1 MAERGRPRSF
11 DRAKALEAALQVF
24 WRQGYEGASLA
35 DLTAAMGINSPSLY
49 ACFGSKE
56 GLFRAAVELYVA
68 TSGLE
73 AYTALER
80 APTARAGVEAM
91 LRLNVRN
98 FTRPG
103 RPAGCL
109 VVLGDR
115 NSPTEHDSVRDFLA
129 QHRRDSAA
137 AMRRRLERGIAEG
150 DLPPGID
157 CKAVADFYTTVL
169 HGQSMQAR
177 DGTSP
182 EAMHR
187 IVDCAMAAWD
197 ALTLPPPVAA

>member
-1 MAERGRPRSF
+1 MSERGRPRSF
-11 DRAKALEAALQVF
+11 DRAKALEAALEVF
-24 WRQGYEGASLA
+24 WRRGYEGASLT

-56 GLFRAAVELYVA
+56 GLFRVAVELYVA
-68 TSGLE
+68 TAGQEAFDVLE
-73 AYTALER
+73 A

-98 FTRPG
+98 FTRPD
-103 RPAGCL
+103 RPTGCL

-115 NSPTEHDSVRDFLA
+115 NSPTEDDAVRAFLA
-129 QHRRDSAA
+129 QHRRESAA

-157 CKAVADFYTTVL
+157 TKAIADFYTTVL

-177 DGTSP
+177 DGASS

-187 IVDCAMAAWD
+187 IVDCAMTAWD